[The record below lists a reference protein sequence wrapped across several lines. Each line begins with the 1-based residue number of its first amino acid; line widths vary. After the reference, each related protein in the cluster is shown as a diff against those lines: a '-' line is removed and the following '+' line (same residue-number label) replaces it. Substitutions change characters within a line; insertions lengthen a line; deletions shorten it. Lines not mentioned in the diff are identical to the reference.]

1 MLFPNIDPLIC
12 NWLNDF
18 LSDRQQSIRIN
29 GITSSKITLNTGAP
43 QGCVLLPLLFTL
55 YTNNCQSSS
64 TFVNLFTF
72 SDDST
77 LQGLISNNDESFYR
91 NEVSNLV
98 SWCNNNNLIL
108 NVSKTKEL
116 VIDFRRDPLPLVQ
129 LQIDGQT
136 VEVVNS
142 FKFLGT
148 FISND
153 LKWETNTT
161 FIIKKCHQRL
171 FFLRKLK
178 KFGLDKTI
186 LIQFYRAVIESV
198 LTFSV
203 TTWYGSLNA
212 SDIERIDKIVFTS
225 SKIIGASLDTVTDIY
240 NKRVAKK
247 VSSIRRYKDHPA
259 NNLFTC
265 LPSGRR
271 FRSILS
277 KTDRFKNS
285 FYVRAMREVCP

>member
-1 MLFPNIDPLIC
+1 M
-12 NWLNDF
+12 
-18 LSDRQQSIRIN
+18 
-29 GITSSKITLNTGAP
+29 
-43 QGCVLLPLLFTL
+43 
-55 YTNNCQSSS
+55 
-64 TFVNLFTF
+64 
-72 SDDST
+72 
-77 LQGLISNNDESFYR
+77 
-91 NEVSNLV
+91 
-98 SWCNNNNLIL
+98 
-108 NVSKTKEL
+108 
-116 VIDFRRDPLPLVQ
+116 PLVP